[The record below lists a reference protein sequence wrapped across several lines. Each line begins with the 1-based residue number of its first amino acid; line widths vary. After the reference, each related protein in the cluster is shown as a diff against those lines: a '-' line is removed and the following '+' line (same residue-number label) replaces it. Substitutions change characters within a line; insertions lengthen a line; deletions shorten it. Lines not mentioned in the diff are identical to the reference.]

1 MAAILLKDITIDGQ
15 QKDVLIKNGIFER
28 IEDAGSCISW
38 ELSGDLEIMDCSNKV
53 AVPGF
58 VNMHTHSPMTLMRGL
73 GEDMVFHEW
82 LQKIWDVEA
91 KIDREYVYWASM
103 VACLEMIKTGTT
115 TFNDHYWHF
124 ESSIRAARDMGLRIA
139 TGYDIMDKCN
149 HEEGKRQKFQCEEKS
164 ALYLGRDDNNVIYQL
179 ALHAIYSSSEEMIIW
194 ANEFAAKNNIKLHIH
209 LSETRKEVAD
219 CKAANGGLSP
229 VQYLDKLGVLSPRLI
244 AAHTL
249 WVDDED
255 IELLAERGVH
265 CVHNINSNTKLASG
279 YRFRYNEM
287 RDAGINLCIGTDGC
301 ASSNNLD
308 ILEAMKTAALF
319 QKSWRDDPKAMPLRE
334 LMGMATINGAK
345 ALGINSGRIEKG
357 AIADMS
363 IVNTD
368 NSFFLSSGSFLANF
382 VYSAHSDCIDSV
394 ICNGRFLMRNRE
406 VEKEKEILAEARKV
420 LSKIA

>member
-149 HEEGKRQKFQCEEKS
+149 PEEGKRQKLQCEEKS
-164 ALYLGRDDNNVIYQL
+164 ALYLGRDDSNVIYQL

-219 CKAANGGLSP
+219 CKAAHGGLSP

-287 RDAGINLCIGTDGC
+287 RYAGINLCIGTDGC

-334 LMGMATINGAK
+334 LMDMATINGAK

>member
-149 HEEGKRQKFQCEEKS
+149 PEEGKRQKLQCEEKS
-164 ALYLGRDDNNVIYQL
+164 ALYLGRDDSNVIYQL

-219 CKAANGGLSP
+219 CKAAHGGLSP